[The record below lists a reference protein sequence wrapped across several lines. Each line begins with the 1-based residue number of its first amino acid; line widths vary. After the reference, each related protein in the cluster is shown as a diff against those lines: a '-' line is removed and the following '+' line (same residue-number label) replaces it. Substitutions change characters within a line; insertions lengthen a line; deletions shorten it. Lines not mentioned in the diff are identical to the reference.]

1 MAVDAFLKIDAI
13 EGESIIKGYEKQIAI
28 ESYSFGMSN
37 NVTFAA
43 GSGGGGAGK
52 ANIQDIHF
60 TKLMDKTSP
69 ALMQALMVGTH
80 IKSIVLTLRKTT
92 GAVQLDYFSITLEDC
107 CLSSYQSGA
116 SAGGDSVM
124 EQVSVGFAR
133 IKIAY
138 KVQDAKGA
146 TVSTANA
153 SWDIQKGAKVA

>member
-28 ESYSFGMSN
+28 ESYSFGMNN

-52 ANIQDIHF
+52 ASIQDIHF
-60 TKLMDKTSP
+60 SKIMDKTSP

-92 GAVQLDYFSITLEDC
+92 GDVQLDYFSITLEDC

-116 SAGGDSVM
+116 GSGSDAVI
-124 EQVSVGFAR
+124 ETISVGFAR

-146 TVSTANA
+146 TVSTATA

>member
-13 EGESIIKGYEKQIAI
+13 DGESIIKGYEKQIAI
-28 ESYSFGMSN
+28 ESYSFGMNN

-116 SAGGDSVM
+116 GSGSDAVI
-124 EQVSVGFAR
+124 ETISVGFAR